1 MRLARGVANLGR
13 ARRAG
18 GGEQRGFGPGDRRL
32 VKIDRCRTQ
41 AVRCGQRV
49 ATAFD
54 AARPH
59 RFQRFEMRVER
70 APRRKITARRRQV
83 RASAAREQRAQQ
95 QYRAAQAAD
104 QRRVGLVLDDG
115 GTPHAKRRAADAL
128 DLAAE
133 VENQPRHH
141 LDVADS
147 GNVRE
152 DAFVGGE
159 ETRRQQRQRGV
170 LVAFDV
176 DGSGQALT
184 AFDE

>member
-1 MRLARGVANLGR
+1 MA
-13 ARRAG
+13 
-18 GGEQRGFGPGDRRL
+18 
-32 VKIDRCRTQ
+32 
-41 AVRCGQRV
+41 
-49 ATAFD
+49 
-54 AARPH
+54 
-59 RFQRFEMRVER
+59 
-70 APRRKITARRRQV
+70 
-83 RASAAREQRAQQ
+83 
-95 QYRAAQAAD
+95 
-104 QRRVGLVLDDG
+104 
-115 GTPHAKRRAADAL
+115 GTPHAERRAADAL

-147 GNVRE
+147 GNVGE

-159 ETRRQQRQRGV
+159 KTRRQQRQRGV

>member
-1 MRLARGVANLGR
+1 MPFDRPR
-13 ARRAG
+13 A
-18 GGEQRGFGPGDRRL
+18 
-32 VKIDRCRTQ
+32 
-41 AVRCGQRV
+41 
-49 ATAFD
+49 
-54 AARPH
+54 H
-59 RFQRFEMRVER
+59 RFQRLEMRRER
-70 APRRKITARRRQV
+70 AARREIAARRRQV
-83 RASAAREQRAQQ
+83 RPSAPREQRAEQQ
-95 QYRAAQAAD
+95 HRTAQAAD
-104 QRRVGLVLDDG
+104 QRRVGLVLDDV
-115 GTPHAKRRAADAL
+115 GTPHAQRRAADAL

-152 DAFVGGE
+152 DAFLGGE

-176 DGSGQALT
+176 DGSRQALT